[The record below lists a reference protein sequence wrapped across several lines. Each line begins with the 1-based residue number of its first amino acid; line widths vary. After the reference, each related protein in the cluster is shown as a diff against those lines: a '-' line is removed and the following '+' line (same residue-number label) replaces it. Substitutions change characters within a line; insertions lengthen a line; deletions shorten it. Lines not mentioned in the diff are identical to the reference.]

1 MNTSKKNPT
10 KQNTK
15 QNKLVELLNQDLANA
30 IDLKLQA
37 KQAHW
42 NLKGENFI
50 ALHELFDKVATE
62 VDGFVDMLAERIV
75 QLGGIAQG
83 TLQAVSAASQLKP
96 YPKDIQR
103 SILYVAA
110 LGAAISAVAE
120 SERALIEAAD
130 EAGDAVTADICT
142 EIARGLDM
150 LRWFVEAH
158 NF

>member
-1 MNTSKKNPT
+1 MNALKKKSSKSNS
-10 KQNTK
+10 
-15 QNKLVELLNQDLANA
+15 KLLELLNQDLACA

-50 ALHELFDKVATE
+50 ALHELFDKVSTE
-62 VDGFVDMLAERIV
+62 VDGFADLLAERVV

-83 TLQAVSAASQLKP
+83 TLQAVSATSQLKP

-103 SILYVAA
+103 SILHVAA
-110 LGAAISAVAE
+110 LTVAIAALAD

-130 EAGDAVTADICT
+130 EANDAVTADICT

>member
-1 MNTSKKNPT
+1 MNPVKK
-10 KQNTK
+10 KQGK
-15 QNKLVELLNQDLANA
+15 SQQANKLISLLNQDLANA

-62 VDGFVDMLAERIV
+62 VDGFADMLAERVV

-83 TLQAVSAASQLKP
+83 TLQAAAATSQLKS

-103 SILYVAA
+103 SILHVAA
-110 LGAAISAVAE
+110 LGSAIETLAE

-130 EAGDAVTADICT
+130 EVNDAVTADICT

-150 LRWFVEAH
+150 LHWFVEAH
-158 NF
+158 NY